1 MKCEEIRIQVEGS
14 AEDSRLETYILDTP
28 CDKNLKVQKRPMIL
42 ICPGGAYEKT
52 SFREGE
58 PLAVHFLNQGYH
70 ACVLRYSVAP
80 HHFPTQ
86 VLELGK
92 AVRMIREHADEW
104 KVDKELIFI
113 HGASAG
119 GHLAASYGAFW
130 NREFMT
136 SRLQTTSEV
145 LKVKGLLLSYP
156 VITSDPQ
163 YAHVGSFKNLLGD
176 RFEEDKARM
185 SLEYQVT
192 EAMPPCFIWHT
203 AKDATV
209 PAENSLLMAMALRK
223 AEVPVELH
231 IFPEGE
237 HGLSRADSLVERMD
251 GSGIQKECS
260 RWMELADSW
269 LRRQCSFRE
278 S

>member
-1 MKCEEIRIQVEGS
+1 MKYEEIKIQIEGS

-28 CDKNLKVQKRPMIL
+28 LDKNLKIEKRPMVL

-70 ACVLRYSVAP
+70 AAVLRYSVAP
-80 HHFPTQ
+80 HRFPTQ

-119 GHLAASYGAFW
+119 GHLAASYGVFW
-130 NREFMT
+130 NQEFMT
-136 SRLQTTSEV
+136 SGLQTTAGA

-156 VITSDPQ
+156 VITSDPK
-163 YAHVGSFKNLLGD
+163 YAHKGSFKNLLGD
-176 RFEEDKARM
+176 RFAEDRVRM

-209 PAENSLLMAMALRK
+209 PVENSLLMAMALQK
-223 AEVPVELH
+223 AKVPVELH

-237 HGLSRADSLVERMD
+237 HGLSRADSLVERVD

-260 RWMELADSW
+260 QWLNLADSW
-269 LRRQCSFRE
+269 IRKQCGFRG
-278 S
+278 

>member
-1 MKCEEIRIQVEGS
+1 MKYEEIKIQTEGS

-28 CDKNLKVQKRPMIL
+28 SDNDLKVQKRPMIV

-58 PLAVHFLNQGYH
+58 PLALHFLNQGYH

-80 HHFPTQ
+80 HRFPTQ
-86 VLELGK
+86 LLELGT
-92 AVRMIREHADEW
+92 AIRTIHEHADEW
-104 KVDKELIFI
+104 KVDEELIFV

-130 NREFMT
+130 NQEFM
-136 SRLQTTSEV
+136 SSGLQTTEDV

-156 VITSDPQ
+156 VITSDPE
-163 YAHVGSFKNLLGD
+163 YAHMGSFKNLLGD
-176 RFEEDKARM
+176 GFAKNRAQM

-203 AKDATV
+203 AADATV
-209 PAENSLLMAMALRK
+209 PVENSLLMAMALQK
-223 AEVPVELH
+223 AKVPVELH

-237 HGLSRADSLVERMD
+237 HGLSRADSLVERID

-260 RWMELADSW
+260 QWLDLADSW
-269 LRRQCSFRE
+269 VRRQCDVRE
-278 S
+278 

>member
-1 MKCEEIRIQVEGS
+1 MKYEEIKIQIEGS

-28 CDKNLKVQKRPMIL
+28 LDKNLKIEKRPMVL
-42 ICPGGAYEKT
+42 ICPGGAYERT

-58 PLAVHFLNQGYH
+58 PLAVRFLNQGYH
-70 ACVLRYSVAP
+70 AAVLRYSVAP
-80 HHFPTQ
+80 HRFPTQ

-119 GHLAASYGAFW
+119 GHLAASYGVFW
-130 NREFMT
+130 NQEFMT
-136 SRLQTTSEV
+136 SGLQTTAGA

-156 VITSDPQ
+156 VITSDLK
-163 YAHVGSFKNLLGD
+163 YAHTGSFKNLLGD
-176 RFEEDKARM
+176 RFAEDRVRM

-209 PAENSLLMAMALRK
+209 PVENSLLMAMALQK
-223 AEVPVELH
+223 AKVPVELH

-237 HGLSRADSLVERMD
+237 HGLSRADSLVERVD

-260 RWMELADSW
+260 QWLNLADSW
-269 LRRQCSFRE
+269 IRKQCGFRE
-278 S
+278 